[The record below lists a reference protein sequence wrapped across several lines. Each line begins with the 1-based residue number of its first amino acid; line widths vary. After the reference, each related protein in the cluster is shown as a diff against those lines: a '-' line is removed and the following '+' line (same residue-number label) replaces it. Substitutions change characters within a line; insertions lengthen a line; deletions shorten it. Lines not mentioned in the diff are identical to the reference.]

1 MIASVPLQVSFEEQL
16 ESTWE
21 TLAFRRFAEAASS
34 QAAPVAVLV
43 IGAPGIDIAV
53 VMELTRQSL
62 SEPDDCVWID
72 PLELMLLHPL
82 ASIRQRNADW
92 DQHHIATAAQLSS
105 DLFEGAMQR
114 RQHIVAHCPLE
125 TSQAAD
131 TLIATLLDDAYQVR
145 VVAGLTDSAASW
157 ARLQERQRSRI
168 GKRLPSMTRAIH
180 DERCRAVIET
190 IQAIELTGHIDEL
203 HLLDEGG
210 RWLTTL
216 SQAGDWRIGTV
227 ANVLKSLDHRGSAK
241 LKAAV
246 PESSSS
252 RQLEK
257 RREFLRT
264 LERFAEQ
271 CR

>member
-1 MIASVPLQVSFEEQL
+1 MIASVPLPVSFEEQL

-21 TLAFRRFAEAASS
+21 ALAFRRFAEAASS
-34 QAAPVAVLV
+34 QATCVAVLV
-43 IGAPGIDIAV
+43 IGAPGIDMSV
-53 VMELTRQSL
+53 LMELTRQSI

-82 ASIRQRNADW
+82 AGIRQRNVDW
-92 DQHHIATAAQLSS
+92 NQRHLATTAQLSS
-105 DLFEGAMQR
+105 DLFESAMQR

-131 TLIATLLDDAYQVR
+131 SLIATLLDDAYQVR
-145 VVAGLTDSAASW
+145 VVAGLTDAAASW
-157 ARLQERQRSRI
+157 TSLQARQRSPL
-168 GKRLPSMTRAIH
+168 GKRLPSMTREVH
-180 DERCRAVIET
+180 DARCRAVIET

-203 HLLDEGG
+203 HLFDQSG

-216 SQAGDWRIGTV
+216 TQAGDWRIGTV
-227 ANVLKSLDHRGSAK
+227 ANVLRSLDQRSSAT

-246 PESSSS
+246 PDSSSS